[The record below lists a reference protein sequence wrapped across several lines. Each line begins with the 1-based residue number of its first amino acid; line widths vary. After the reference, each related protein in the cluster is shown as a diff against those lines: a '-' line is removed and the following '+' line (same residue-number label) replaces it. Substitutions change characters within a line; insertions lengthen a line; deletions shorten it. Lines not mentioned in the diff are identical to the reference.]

1 MYKVLF
7 VCTGN
12 TCRSPMFEYV
22 LKHYLSENGA
32 QNICVD
38 SAGTMRHTK
47 PMASHAKEVLR
58 AHGIEFDED
67 KISKHCDVQLLET
80 SDVVFTMTLEQC
92 EYLKTMCSFDCNI
105 LPLCDIIGYEVD
117 DPYEKGLKAYENT
130 YDSIEKALPIILNYI
145 AKTGV

>member
-92 EYLKTMCSFDCNI
+92 EYLKAMCPFDCNI
-105 LPLCDIIGYEVD
+105 LPLCDIIGCEVD
-117 DPYEKGLKAYENT
+117 DPYGKGLKAYEDT
-130 YDSIEKALPIILNYI
+130 YELIEKALPMILSYI
-145 AKTGV
+145 TKTGV

>member
-12 TCRSPMFEYV
+12 TCRSPMFEYA
-22 LKHYLSENGA
+22 LKHYLNENGA

-47 PMASHAKEVLR
+47 PMASHAKDVLR
-58 AHGIEFDED
+58 AHGIEFDGD
-67 KISKHCDVQLLET
+67 KISKPCEAQLLEI

-92 EYLKTMCSFDCNI
+92 EYLKAMCPSGCNI
-105 LPLCDIIGYEVD
+105 LPLCDIIGCEVD
-117 DPYEKGLKAYENT
+117 DPYGKGLKAYEDT
-130 YDSIEKALPIILNYI
+130 YELIEKALPMILSYI
-145 AKTGV
+145 TKTGV